1 MPVMQDPT
9 MREERRPVTVLFADI
24 VGSTALAEQLDDA
37 DARIVVGEAV
47 ARAVVEVERLG
58 GYVKDLAG
66 DGVLAFFGAP
76 VASEDD
82 AERALL
88 AGLRILETI
97 AAHAS
102 EVERGW
108 GVAGF
113 GVRVGV
119 TTGPVV
125 VGAVGAGTRVEYGA
139 YGDTVNTAAR
149 LQAAADPGTLLVDET
164 TRRLTEPLFDWGEPS
179 EHALK
184 GKAQAVVAH
193 RPVRARADTAKLR
206 GVEGID
212 SPLVGR
218 ERELAR
224 ATEALEALRAGRGGV
239 LVVTGEA
246 GIGKSRLLGEARA
259 AYDGLWIEGRCVSY
273 GESLPYWPFR
283 DLVREW
289 LGAALDDPELRVRV
303 SLKRAVGELFGDR
316 ELEIYPYLCSLLGIA
331 PEPDVAARIAD
342 LSPEALQYRTFEVV
356 EAVLERLADRGPV
369 VVVLDDLHW
378 ADSTSLQLVER
389 LLPIGE
395 RTAVLLVV
403 MQRDERDHPSW
414 AVRERAAR
422 DVPHLLTEI
431 ALEPLEGDSQQALL
445 AALVGADTLPD
456 DLRSRI
462 LAAAE
467 GNPFYLE
474 ELLRS
479 LIDEGAIARA
489 NGGWRFD
496 HDVPVD
502 VPPTVERVILARIDR
517 LTPACHDVLTAS
529 SALGRTFGL
538 ALLQAVAGIDELDGP
553 LHELQRLDLL
563 RATRRWPQPEFR
575 FKHALIQ
582 DAAYGTLLPDA
593 RRALHRAAAEGLEA
607 HHEDTEG
614 VLGLLAHHWLA
625 AEDEDKAVEYLTRA
639 GDEARLAWSL
649 DEAIGHYRRLLPLL
663 ERRGEERETA
673 LVLFKL
679 ALALHTAL
687 RFREAND
694 AYARAFDLWEPP
706 GTTAAQEILRVRVGR
721 APAVVDPPRSYNLV
735 DMQAQMALFDRL
747 VERWPEATIVPSLA
761 ERWEIAEDG
770 LRYVFHLRED
780 LAWSDGTP
788 LTAHDV
794 VFGVKRNLDRE
805 RPGVS
810 VTMLF
815 ALEGAQDYFRGR
827 TDDLDAVGVRALDD
841 RTVEFT
847 LVTPAPYFLSM
858 INRPDAGPQP
868 RHALEAHGETWTDPS
883 TLVSSGA
890 FSIAEQDEE
899 RVVLERRQ
907 GPSRRGGN
915 VGRVEIAAATDAT
928 GDEYA
933 RDEIDIA
940 WGLWV
945 MGGATGDTQADLRME
960 HAAGVD
966 YLVLDHRQPTIASLE
981 LRRALAHAVDRAE
994 LGSFLPPNL
1003 LVATGGLVPPLLQ
1016 GHTPDIAPAHDA
1028 DLAREL
1034 LAASGF
1040 SGELTMGISPDPTVG
1055 AAVLAIAEMWERTL
1069 GISVRRIDED
1079 DEPAVWATGWY
1090 PGYPDPEYFLR
1101 LLLHSEA
1108 KDNFGHFG
1116 HGPYDDLVERARAEA
1131 DGRRRLELF
1140 HAADRMA
1147 VAEQVAAIPIA
1158 YFRNV
1163 ALVKPWVH
1171 GWWEYGKSWS
1181 SFADLVVGERPL

>member
-1 MPVMQDPT
+1 MTTPT
-9 MREERRPVTVLFADI
+9 MREERRPVTALFADL

-37 DARIVVGEAV
+37 EVKLVVGEAV
-47 ARAVVEVERLG
+47 ARIVTEVERLD

-88 AGLRILETI
+88 AGLAILESI
-97 AAHAS
+97 GAYAAD
-102 EVERGW
+102 VERGW
-108 GVAGF
+108 GISGF

-125 VGAVGAGTRVEYGA
+125 VGAVGAGTRVEYA
-139 YGDTVNTAAR
+139 AFGDTVNTAAR
-149 LQAAADPGTLLVDET
+149 LQSAAEPGAMLVDDT
-164 TRRLTEPLFDWGEPS
+164 TRRLTAPLFDWGAS
-179 EHALK
+179 TDHDMK
-184 GKAQAVVAH
+184 GKDGPVTGH
-193 RPVRARADTAKLR
+193 RPLRALAAPKLR
-206 GVEGID
+206 GLEGVET
-212 SPLVGR
+212 PLVGR
-218 ERELAR
+218 EGELAR
-224 ATEALEALRAGRGGV
+224 VRSALESLTTGQGGV

-246 GIGKSRLLGEARA
+246 GIGKSRLLADARKG
-259 AYDGLWIEGRCVSY
+259 YEGLWLEGRCVSY

-289 LGAALDDPELRVRV
+289 LGAGLDDPELRVRV
-303 SLKRAVGELFGDR
+303 SLRRAVSELFGDR
-316 ELEIYPYLCSLLGIA
+316 DLEIYPYLCSLLGIGA
-331 PEPDVAARIAD
+331 EPEVAARIAD

-356 EAVLERLADRGPV
+356 ETLLERLAASGPV
-369 VVVLDDLHW
+369 AVLLEDLHW
-378 ADSTSLQLVER
+378 ADATSIQLVER

-395 RTAVLLVV
+395 RAAVLLVV

-422 DVPHLLTEI
+422 DVPHLLTEV
-431 ALEPLEGDSQQALL
+431 ALEPLGGDSQRALL
-445 AALVGADTLPD
+445 ESMVGAGTLPA
-456 DLRSRI
+456 DLLTRI
-462 LAAAE
+462 LAAAD

-479 LIDEGAIARA
+479 LIDDGAIVRED
-489 NGGWRFD
+489 GGWRFD
-496 HDVPVD
+496 HDVAVE

-517 LTPACHDVLTAS
+517 LTPACHDVLTAG
-529 SALGRTFGL
+529 SALGRRFGL
-538 ALLQAVAGIDELDGP
+538 PLLQAVVGTAGTDDA

-563 RATRRWPQPEFR
+563 RATRRWPQPEYR

-582 DAAYGTLLPDA
+582 DAAYGTLLPDT
-593 RRALHRAAAEGLEA
+593 RRTLHRAAAEWLEE
-607 HHEDTEG
+607 HYEDAQSE

-625 AEDEDKAVEYLTRA
+625 AEDEDKAVDYLARA

-649 DEAIGHYRRLLPLL
+649 DEAIGHYRRLLPLR
-663 ERRGEERETA
+663 ERRGAGRETA

-694 AYARAFDLWEPP
+694 AYTRAFDLWEPP
-706 GTTAAQEILRVRVGR
+706 SKVEATASLRLRFARV
-721 APAVVDPPRSYNLV
+721 PTLVDPPRSYNLA
-735 DMQAQMALFDRL
+735 DMQGQMALFDRL

-761 ERWEIAEDG
+761 ERWEIADDG
-770 LRYVFHLRED
+770 LRYVFHLREG

-794 VFGVKRNLDRE
+794 VYGVKRNLDRE

-815 ALEGAQDYFRGR
+815 ALENAQDYFRGR

-841 RTVEFT
+841 RTVEFR

-858 INRPDAGPQP
+858 VNRPDAGPQP
-868 RHALEAHGETWTDPS
+868 RHAIEKHGDAWVEPPNI
-883 TLVSSGA
+883 VSSGA
-890 FSIAEQDEE
+890 FSIVSSEAD
-899 RVVLERRQ
+899 RVVLERRA
-907 GPSRRGGN
+907 GSGRRAGN
-915 VGRVEIAAATDAT
+915 VRRVEIVSLTDRA
-928 GDEYA
+928 GDA
-933 RDEIDIA
+933 HADDEVDIA
-940 WGLWV
+940 WGMWILEAGAGLDLT
-945 MGGATGDTQADLRME
+945 GGELRLQP
-960 HAAGVD
+960 AAGTD
-966 YLVLDHRQPTIASLE
+966 YLVLDHRDPVMDSLE
-981 LRRALAHAVDRAE
+981 LRRALAHAIDRTE
-994 LGSFLPPNL
+994 LQSHLPRNMIA
-1003 LVATGGLVPPLLQ
+1003 ATGGLVPPLLQ
-1016 GHTPDIAPAHDA
+1016 GHTPDIAPAHDP
-1028 DLAREL
+1028 DLARRL
-1034 LAASGF
+1034 LDASGF
-1040 SGELTMGISPDPTVG
+1040 AGELRVG
-1055 AAVLAIAEMWERTL
+1055 VSTHPSDAAAVLAITEMWAETL
-1069 GISVRRIDED
+1069 GITILRVGEED
-1079 DEPAVWATGWY
+1079 GPAIYATGWY

-1108 KDNFGHFG
+1108 EDNFGHFD
-1116 HGPYDDLVERARAEA
+1116 HAPYDELVERARAET
-1131 DGRRRLELF
+1131 DGRKRLELF

-1147 VAEQVAAIPIA
+1147 VSEQVAAIPIA

-1181 SFADLVVGERPL
+1181 SFADLVVDDRAL